1 MKFNMTLAGAFVA
14 GFILP
19 VAAQA
24 QTQVVESYYVVQ
36 DIKTK
41 KCTIMEKRPETTET
55 TVTVIDGVAYKTRTE
70 AEGAVKTVKTCTTE

>member
-1 MKFNMTLAGAFVA
+1 MKFNMALAGAFVA

-19 VAAQA
+19 VAVQA
-24 QTQVVESYYVVQ
+24 QTPVVDSYYVVQ
-36 DIKTK
+36 DVKTK
-41 KCTIMEKRPETTET
+41 KCTVMEKRPQATET